1 MTAGLQIRLERE
13 MKLIN
18 LGQDNEQLDEIV
30 ANELNVKQVIHTFEG
45 DGKSFGVMWDNTK
58 KQHYLVEIN

>member
-1 MTAGLQIRLERE
+1 